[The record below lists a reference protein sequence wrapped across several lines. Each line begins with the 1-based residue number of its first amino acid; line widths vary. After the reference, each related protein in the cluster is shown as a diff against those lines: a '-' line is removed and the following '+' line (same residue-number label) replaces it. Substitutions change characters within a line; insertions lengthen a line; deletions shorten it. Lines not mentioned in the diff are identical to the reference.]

1 MEDPKNE
8 SLTPEEEVPS
18 PEDAPSE
25 GELEEQKPLP
35 QTEEVGLEET
45 LEEKNLEEE
54 AESEET
60 IPPEEPVEEPETPLL
75 TAEPEAAIPIEE
87 VDEISAAEESRV
99 RRFLRNALRL
109 TLGLLIAFG
118 LGFLTAFYTIY
129 QSATAEIELGQSRL
143 DQSQADL
150 DTANQQITTLGNQ
163 ISDLESQ
170 IEALSSLETEIQDLQ
185 TELDAHALHIK
196 ILRAQLDISTAIL
209 ALSKD
214 NRAQARLA
222 LNGTTETLKDIENM
236 LEPDQREAVTP
247 MQQRLE
253 LVLSEM
259 EGDPYAA
266 QSDLDVLAASILKLE
281 NSLFG
286 NP

>member
-1 MEDPKNE
+1 MEEQKNE
-8 SLTPEEEVPS
+8 SLTPEEGVPS
-18 PEDAPSE
+18 
-25 GELEEQKPLP
+25 
-35 QTEEVGLEET
+35 LEET
-45 LEEKNLEEE
+45 LEGLGLAPQTEE
-54 AESEET
+54 AVEET
-60 IPPEEPVEEPETPLL
+60 VTEETTPPEEPPEEPEAPVLA
-75 TAEPEAAIPIEE
+75 AEPEAAIPIEE
-87 VDEISAAEESRV
+87 VDEISAADESPV

-109 TLGLLIAFG
+109 TLGLLIVFG

-129 QSATAEIELGQSRL
+129 QSATTEIKLGQSRL
-143 DQSQADL
+143 EQSQADL

-163 ISDLESQ
+163 ISDLEGQ
-170 IEALSSLETEIQDLQ
+170 IKALSSLETEIQDLQ
-185 TELDAHALHIK
+185 TEIDAHTLHIK

-222 LNGTTETLKDIENM
+222 LNGTTETLKDIESM